1 MTAEQLRKD
10 TESRLESIFHIRV
23 KLDDLAE
30 HKRLCVI
37 GESKFQIFVSNF
49 TYLYVLT
56 YLLYYSMYQINVG
69 ILVLNFR
76 LFLRPHSLLD
86 RLCNMYIDFLIM
98 I

>member
-49 TYLYVLT
+49 IFMCLLMYFITVSNKRRDACIKFLT
-56 YLLYYSMYQINVG
+56 FSQG
-69 ILVLNFR
+69 R
-76 LFLRPHSLLD
+76 T
-86 RLCNMYIDFLIM
+86 LIK
-98 I
+98 

>member
-37 GESKFQIFVSNF
+37 GESKFHIFVSNF
-49 TYLYVLT
+49 IFMCSLQKVISVVLT
-56 YLLYYSMYQINVG
+56 YFITVSNKRRDTYVY
-69 ILVLNFR
+69 
-76 LFLRPHSLLD
+76 
-86 RLCNMYIDFLIM
+86 
-98 I
+98 

>member
-37 GESKFQIFVSNF
+37 GESKFHIFVSNLIRSIPMTLPLLGIF
-49 TYLYVLT
+49 CEFQKHCRCRELPQVL
-56 YLLYYSMYQINVG
+56 
-69 ILVLNFR
+69 R
-76 LFLRPHSLLD
+76 R
-86 RLCNMYIDFLIM
+86 R
-98 I
+98 

>member
-49 TYLYVLT
+49 IFMCLLT
-56 YLLYYSMYQINVG
+56 LLQYKINVG
-69 ILVLNFR
+69 IRVL
-76 LFLRPHSLLD
+76 
-86 RLCNMYIDFLIM
+86 DF
-98 I
+98 